1 VSAADGI
8 PPVDLATMRDTVSR
22 VIGPGARPPAGEELD
37 ALTSML
43 RGQIELIMPV
53 VEQAARKLPQY
64 YPLRNGGLVAVW
76 LARKKLS
83 ATVDPG
89 PGGAVEQAV
98 ELAYALD
105 ELCDR
110 CESLRPPAPA

>member
-8 PPVDLATMRDTVSR
+8 PPVDLVTMCDTVHR
-22 VIGPGARPPAGEELD
+22 VIGPGAQRPSGEDLD
-37 ALTSML
+37 LLTSAL
-43 RGQIELIMPV
+43 RGHIELIVPV

-76 LARKKLS
+76 AARKKLS
-83 ATVDPG
+83 VAVGPG
-89 PGGAVEQAV
+89 PDGAVEHAV
-98 ELAYALD
+98 ELAFALD

-110 CESLRPPAPA
+110 YESLRPTAPA